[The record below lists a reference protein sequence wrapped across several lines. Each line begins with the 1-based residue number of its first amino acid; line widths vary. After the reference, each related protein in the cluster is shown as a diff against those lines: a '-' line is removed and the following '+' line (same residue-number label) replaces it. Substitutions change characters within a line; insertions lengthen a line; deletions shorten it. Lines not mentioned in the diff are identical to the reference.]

1 MMRAKDRPTETAFAL
16 IWFGGGSNVIP
27 FFGIN
32 NTPINRYKS
41 EHNWSVIS
49 ANTKKPKKQLP
60 QTPNSKW
67 TKSWVIFFFFLK
79 NSKWSFNICDQN
91 QPKNCSDL
99 ETNSSWK
106 LVHRFGAHFVW
117 YAKIKKK
124 IYGVFFFSVLWSV
137 YFFLFKNSCWIAHL
151 KVHSKAHII
160 RKSKRKRKKLHFR
173 KLFAENMENR
183 WKLNWNKQTNKSI
196 ANTTLIGLF
205 IVHI

>member
-49 ANTKKPKKQLP
+49 ANTKKPKKKLP

-124 IYGVFFFSVLWSV
+124 YMEFSFSLCFEVFTFFYSKTVVELLIWK
-137 YFFLFKNSCWIAHL
+137 YTLKHTLFVNQKENEKSCIFENCLPKTWKTDENWI
-151 KVHSKAHII
+151 
-160 RKSKRKRKKLHFR
+160 
-173 KLFAENMENR
+173 ET
-183 WKLNWNKQTNKSI
+183 NKQTNR
-196 ANTTLIGLF
+196 
-205 IVHI
+205 